1 MKKSFYIFSAVLVII
16 GIAGIFIFK
25 EGARAE
31 NLIVKP
37 ANASEI
43 PIKIITQEQA
53 ESNENVCTIDLPK
66 TITTDEGAQKQCF
79 DYLSAATGE
88 MVHYMEVG
96 KVKTNNDKYDY
107 YCCRPEKPM
116 IVQTPLGPV
125 APGDQAARNKLIA
138 NSACGEGYDY
148 PIGPQ
153 PTTTY
158 EKIDKGLNIA
168 WPSSPM
174 GTPFTGANGIPGLIK
189 YIYDWLIGLGGLMVF
204 ITLIWAGVQYL
215 TSAGNPTQMSEARKR
230 IKTSSIGLAL
240 LFGSWLILNT
250 INPILINL
258 GVTGKVLSGG
268 TAPDFGTKG
277 TKESA
282 GSPCGTPCEEV
293 RFYSEINYGGVE
305 KIFPLA
311 GKKTIAENW
320 SVPGGVKS
328 IKFWPYKLDKD
339 PPEVGDCL
347 VVLYQLPK
355 GGRLLTDEK
364 PPSPPI
370 YAPVKD
376 IGSDGF
382 PMQSFQASDVSGSGG
397 SYFNFQPK
405 Q

>member
-1 MKKSFYIFSAVLVII
+1 MKKYFYIFFIIII
-16 GIAGIFIFK
+16 GVIGFLNLSFSSNVKA
-25 EGARAE
+25 AE
-31 NLIVKP
+31 TLRPIQKTGDVVP
-37 ANASEI
+37 IIEI
-43 PIKIITQEQA
+43 
-53 ESNENVCTIDLPK
+53 TIDQLNAPENNCK
-66 TITTDEGAQKQCF
+66 DNKLRATDDVAARKQCPAQEPF
-79 DYLSAATGE
+79 YRNI
-88 MVHYMEVG
+88 G
-96 KVKTNNDKYDY
+96 KMGDKY
-107 YCCRPEKPM
+107 YCCQPPALLV
-116 IVQTPLGPV
+116 VQTPLGPV
-125 APGDQAARNKLIA
+125 APGDQAARNELIA

-153 PTTTY
+153 PIFPY

-168 WPSSPM
+168 WPASPM

-258 GVTGKVLSGG
+258 GVTGNVLSGG
-268 TAPDFGTKG
+268 TASDFGTKG
-277 TKESA
+277 TKGSA

-405 Q
+405 K